1 MRLIALLTIKRSE
14 LDRVRGYEQAALRI
28 MARHGGRIEYAYE
41 LAGDTADTVRE
52 LHVLEFPDQA
62 AFDAY
67 LADPERAAH
76 APDRARAILS
86 TEVWPTRLLP
96 RYDG

>member
-1 MRLIALLTIKRSE
+1 MRLIALLTIRRSE
-14 LDRVRGYEQAALRI
+14 LDRVRGYEQAAQRI

-41 LAGDTADTVRE
+41 LAGTEETLRE

-86 TEVWPTRLLP
+86 TEIWPAKLLP
-96 RYDG
+96 RYD